1 MANPR
6 IIPITKE
13 IAQSVIEE
21 AGSIV
26 KKGKTKKIETLLEKK
41 SIPVKI
47 GDKKEGVVE
56 GVETVTKITKKDIK
70 VKAPVIDTAKAD
82 DALWLI
88 KNTKITP
95 KILADFNITKIDSK
109 EDIIKLID
117 ITSKL
122 YKGEIAKQTRG
133 IRTWEETKKLAT
145 ILQKNPEDLQ
155 RTLLTLKKGQTLNAE
170 QILAARELLV
180 AGMGKLDELAKAA
193 ATGNVDQVLAFRQ
206 HFALM
211 GEFQKILKGVKTETA
226 RALNAMRIAV
236 REKKFTNV
244 KLDTLNKEALL
255 VEFGGVDD
263 IQAVAKLYLSTGTK
277 NAQSKLVTEVG
288 SVSNWSKSSDA
299 VAEVFLNAILS
310 NPMTHIRNTT
320 GNWITQA
327 INMGERKVAAHFFGG
342 KEAGGLAQ
350 YEDIAKAY
358 GMHQASTE
366 MFGALQVA
374 WRKDGFLKNFD
385 KHINSNFGNT
395 SKIELRPSRFAS
407 TNFEMEKGAAANT
420 VDFFGRL
427 LTLDRVPTRFLTV
440 MDNFFKNREYRSELY
455 AIAFREAME
464 NYNKGILKKEKM
476 ADFIAERVVNPTK
489 LAVKEAYDSAH
500 YITYQNKLAL
510 QKGNKI
516 AEYANIAQKA
526 KSKSGFMSWLANYYL
541 PFIQTPTNIASFVA
555 ERTPGLHY
563 ITAYNNAI
571 KAGGVQAEMAK
582 TRLRL
587 GAMFYMMMAPLGYF
601 SVAGGSHIDVPGKTT
616 GGKYETLKALGVT
629 NNNISIPVGD
639 KLHTVNTTGLDP
651 INMMLSMA
659 ANSGKYIQLMTH
671 NVNYDA
677 FSPNE
682 NGEFDFTQMQVAS
695 SDILAHTLALTLG
708 FGEILSNSTFLM
720 GVNNLTKDIQNANK
734 AFSGDISGM
743 DWTGKWFNK
752 FSSSFIPGFIGETGK
767 WIWSDDFQKLAVET
781 NEYYLKKLK
790 LNNLSNDY
798 TIFGE
803 TIPLFGYHQSTTI
816 TPAKELFKKVRPKI
830 TPVSKKVSMTLNGIQ
845 VSVPLMADELSFFKK
860 KSGDIF
866 NEEMTKLANGDS
878 DYSAVFDAASTTEIE
893 RKHIV
898 KYLLSSS
905 RSDARIELLRDKN
918 EDGSENKWYQP
929 IYERAQ
935 KQRSKKILTAQDG
948 KALPEDNLIY
958 EQEE

>member
-1 MANPR
+1 
-6 IIPITKE
+6 
-13 IAQSVIEE
+13 
-21 AGSIV
+21 
-26 KKGKTKKIETLLEKK
+26 
-41 SIPVKI
+41 
-47 GDKKEGVVE
+47 
-56 GVETVTKITKKDIK
+56 
-70 VKAPVIDTAKAD
+70 
-82 DALWLI
+82 
-88 KNTKITP
+88 
-95 KILADFNITKIDSK
+95 
-109 EDIIKLID
+109 
-117 ITSKL
+117 
-122 YKGEIAKQTRG
+122 
-133 IRTWEETKKLAT
+133 
-145 ILQKNPEDLQ
+145 
-155 RTLLTLKKGQTLNAE
+155 
-170 QILAARELLV
+170 
-180 AGMGKLDELAKAA
+180 
-193 ATGNVDQVLAFRQ
+193 
-206 HFALM
+206 
-211 GEFQKILKGVKTETA
+211 
-226 RALNAMRIAV
+226 
-236 REKKFTNV
+236 
-244 KLDTLNKEALL
+244 
-255 VEFGGVDD
+255 
-263 IQAVAKLYLSTGTK
+263 
-277 NAQSKLVTEVG
+277 
-288 SVSNWSKSSDA
+288 
-299 VAEVFLNAILS
+299 
-310 NPMTHIRNTT
+310 
-320 GNWITQA
+320 
-327 INMGERKVAAHFFGG
+327 
-342 KEAGGLAQ
+342 
-350 YEDIAKAY
+350 
-358 GMHQASTE
+358 
-366 MFGALQVA
+366 
-374 WRKDGFLKNFD
+374 
-385 KHINSNFGNT
+385 
-395 SKIELRPSRFAS
+395 
-407 TNFEMEKGAAANT
+407 
-420 VDFFGRL
+420 
-427 LTLDRVPTRFLTV
+427 
-440 MDNFFKNREYRSELY
+440 
-455 AIAFREAME
+455 
-464 NYNKGILKKEKM
+464 
-476 ADFIAERVVNPTK
+476 
-489 LAVKEAYDSAH
+489 
-500 YITYQNKLAL
+500 
-510 QKGNKI
+510 
-516 AEYANIAQKA
+516 
-526 KSKSGFMSWLANYYL
+526 
-541 PFIQTPTNIASFVA
+541 
-555 ERTPGLHY
+555 
-563 ITAYNNAI
+563 
-571 KAGGVQAEMAK
+571 
-582 TRLRL
+582 
-587 GAMFYMMMAPLGYF
+587 MMMAPLGYF

-639 KLHTVNTTGLDP
+639 KLHTVNTTGIDP
-651 INMMLSMA
+651 FNMMLSMA